1 MFAFVG
7 GVADVELGVVCSD
20 CGGAHQDAVVLC
32 AELVGEHSGRG
43 GGDGKAC
50 PLDASRGN
58 GAVEGLG
65 VGQGDERA
73 CGLGCGRR

>member
-1 MFAFVG
+1 MG

-43 GGDGKAC
+43 EEMERPVRLTPPGAMA
-50 PLDASRGN
+50 PSRDW
-58 GAVEGLG
+58 A
-65 VGQGDERA
+65 
-73 CGLGCGRR
+73 